1 LQKGTTVAAAKQ
13 IHIVV
18 ITAPERLEQ
27 EWITRLSNE
36 ADVERVERVGVF
48 TAGMEL
54 VQQSRPDVVIVD
66 RDLDQAEAG
75 IRQIFT
81 SIPGSPC
88 IALVA
93 QPDMAVLR
101 RLVAVGARDVLGK
114 PVQHNELMNSI
125 RSVLA
130 TEADRRTRSLV
141 PFGAEVDTHG
151 RGKLVIVISPKGG
164 VGTTTIATNIAVGL
178 RQMSGGRVA
187 LADFGLQFGDIGVH
201 LNLWSKHTLQDL
213 LSHVEDIDDAML
225 GQVLQQHSS
234 GIQVMLAPNEPG
246 VAGEITS
253 TQLEA
258 ILDSLLERHTYVVA
272 DTWSFLDEVA
282 ETLLR
287 RADEVLVVTTP
298 EVPSLKNAKHFLEFL
313 RQQDLA
319 HGRITLVLNR
329 FPSVDGISLQ
339 DVQQHLRHPVGAN
352 IPSEGQLVTH
362 SVNRGIPVVLSHP
375 QSWAAQSLLK
385 LAAHVAGDK
394 VSTISLT
401 PDNLKGGKSKE
412 QPTHSDKERRGL
424 LRFAR
429 REV

>member
-1 LQKGTTVAAAKQ
+1 VAVAKQ
-13 IHIVV
+13 FRVVV

-27 EWITRLSNE
+27 EWIARLSNE
-36 ADVERVERVGVF
+36 ADIERVERVGVLA
-48 TAGMEL
+48 AGIEM
-54 VQQSRPDVVIVD
+54 VQQSRPEVVIID
-66 RDLDQAEAG
+66 RDVDQAEASV
-75 IRQIFT
+75 RQIFT
-81 SIPGSPC
+81 SVPGTLC
-88 IALVA
+88 ITLVA
-93 QPDMAVLR
+93 QADMTVLR
-101 RLVAVGARDVLGK
+101 RLVAAGARDVLGR
-114 PVQHNELMNSI
+114 PVQYGELINSI

-130 TEADRRTRSLV
+130 TEADRRSRSLI
-141 PFGAEVDTHG
+141 PFGGDADVRG
-151 RGKLVIVISPKGG
+151 RGKLVVVTSPKGG
-164 VGTTTIATNIAVGL
+164 VGTTTIATNLAVAL
-178 RQMSGGRVA
+178 RQMSAGRVV

-201 LNLWSKHTLQDL
+201 LNLWSKHTMQDL
-213 LSHVEDIDDAML
+213 IGRGEDIDDAML

-234 GIQVMLAPNEPG
+234 GIQVMLAPNEPE
-246 VAGEITS
+246 VAGEVTGS
-253 TQLEA
+253 QLEV
-258 ILDSLLERHTYVVA
+258 ILDRLLERNTYIVA

-287 RADEVLVVTTP
+287 RADEILVVTTP

-362 SVNRGIPVVLSHP
+362 SVNRGIPIVLSHP
-375 QSWAAQSLLK
+375 QSWAAQSLIK

-394 VSTISLT
+394 VGTITLT
-401 PDNLKGGKSKE
+401 PDNLKGGKGKDKD
-412 QPTHSDKERRGL
+412 QIARTDKERRGL

-429 REV
+429 RES

>member
-1 LQKGTTVAAAKQ
+1 VAAAKQ
-13 IHIVV
+13 FRVVV

-27 EWITRLSNE
+27 DWMNRLSNE
-36 ADVERVERVGVF
+36 ADVERVDRVGVLS
-48 TAGMEL
+48 AGIEL
-54 VQQSRPDVVIVD
+54 VQQSRPEVVIID

-81 SIPGSPC
+81 NVPGTLC
-88 IALVA
+88 IAVVA
-93 QPDMAVLR
+93 QADMSVLR
-101 RLVAVGARDVLGK
+101 RLVAAGARDVLGK
-114 PVQHNELMNSI
+114 PLQYGELINSI

-130 TEADRRTRSLV
+130 TEADRRTRSLIPLGGNADV
-141 PFGAEVDTHG
+141 HSG
-151 RGKLVIVISPKGG
+151 RGKLVIVTSPKGG
-164 VGTTTIATNIAVGL
+164 VGTTTIATNLAVAL
-178 RQMSGGRVA
+178 RQMSGGRIV

-201 LNLWSKHTLQDL
+201 LNLWSKHTMQDL
-213 LSHVEDIDDAML
+213 IGRGDDIDDATL

-234 GIQVMLAPNEPG
+234 GVQVLLAPNEPE
-246 VAGEITS
+246 VAGEVTAA
-253 TQLEA
+253 QLET
-258 ILDSLLERHTYVVA
+258 ILDRLLERNTYVVA

-362 SVNRGIPVVLSHP
+362 SVNRGIPIVLSHP

-394 VSTISLT
+394 VGTITLT
-401 PDNLKGGKSKE
+401 PDNLKGGKGKDKE
-412 QPTHSDKERRGL
+412 QPVRGEKERRGL
-424 LRFAR
+424 LRFSR
-429 REV
+429 REA